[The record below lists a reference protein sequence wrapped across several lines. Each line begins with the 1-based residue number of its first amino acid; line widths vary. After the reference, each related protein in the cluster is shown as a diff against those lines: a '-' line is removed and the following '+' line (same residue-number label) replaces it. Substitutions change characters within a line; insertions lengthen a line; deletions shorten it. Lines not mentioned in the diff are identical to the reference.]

1 MGHTALESKLQ
12 GEIDALV
19 RGNQD
24 IFNAVIGVANTQAGF
39 QWTGAAGTA
48 NAENDEEMEADTP
61 IFIASITKMY
71 TGAAAMILEERGH
84 LCLDDPISNTLP
96 ERLVDGLH
104 RYRGWD
110 YSDQLRVYHLISQ
123 TSGLPDYF
131 MEKPRDGKS
140 VFDQLVVEND
150 MAWDLEQVVNIV
162 KNDLSSKFPP
172 ELKEDQQ
179 SGKKAY
185 YADTNYQLLGAVIE
199 ATAQKPLHEVFTELF
214 IEPLELSSTYLY
226 GFGDKTTSAAK
237 HPAEIYYKTWPL
249 HIDQAMASFGPDG
262 GMVSNV
268 QDSLTFLENLMAGKL
283 FANPSTL
290 ERMQNWKKVF
300 FPLQYGLGLML
311 FSLPRIFSP
320 FSPAPE
326 LVGHSGSTSAFLFL
340 SEREKIYI
348 AGTLN
353 QIENQGRPFRVMLKF
368 IKMVNEGLTK
378 RQS

>member
-1 MGHTALESKLQ
+1 MDHTALESNLQ
-12 GEIDALV
+12 GEINALV
-19 RGNQD
+19 RGNKD
-24 IFNAVIGVANTQAGF
+24 IFNAVIGIANTQAGF
-39 QWTGAAGTA
+39 HWTGAAGTA
-48 NAENDEEMEADTP
+48 NAENDEEMEVDTP
-61 IFIASITKMY
+61 IFIASITKIY
-71 TGAAAMILEERGH
+71 TGAAAMILEERG
-84 LCLDDPISNTLP
+84 LLSLDDPISKTLP
-96 ERLVDGLH
+96 EGLVDGLH
-104 RYRGWD
+104 RYKGWD

-131 MEKPRDGKS
+131 MDKPREGKS
-140 VFDQLVVEND
+140 VFDQLVVDND

-172 ELKEDQQ
+172 EPKEDEQ

-199 ATAQKPLHEVFTELF
+199 AVTQKPLHEVFSELF
-214 IEPLELSSTYLY
+214 IDPLELSSTYLY
-226 GFGDKTTSAAK
+226 GFGDKAAEK
-237 HPAEIYYKTWPL
+237 HPAEIYYKSWPL
-249 HIDQAMASFGPDG
+249 HIDKAMTSFGPDG

-268 QDSLTFLENLMAGKL
+268 EDSLTFLENLMAGKL

-300 FPLQYGLGLML
+300 FPLQYGLGLMR

-326 LVGHSGSTSAFLFL
+326 LVGHSGSTSAFSFY
-340 SEREKIYI
+340 SEREQIYI

-368 IKMVNEGLTK
+368 IKIVNKGLTK
-378 RQS
+378 R